1 MWGRVLN
8 GFKYPDLY
16 FLKKQMEMVT
26 RTTATTE
33 EAARRMISHGVDIL
47 DTSPSPRHVYVWP
60 RASNEGQHDVS
71 VITKALVYLVTLH
84 LVAAWLLG
92 WAAASVARDTCSQP
106 VLTAPP
112 YWFFTMQL

>member
-1 MWGRVLN
+1 MRMWGRVLN

-16 FLKKQMEMVT
+16 FLKKQTEMVT

-71 VITKALVYLVTLH
+71 VITNLRVDLCLKL
-84 LVAAWLLG
+84 
-92 WAAASVARDTCSQP
+92 
-106 VLTAPP
+106 
-112 YWFFTMQL
+112 

>member
-16 FLKKQMEMVT
+16 FLKKQTEMVT

-47 DTSPSPRHVYVWP
+47 DTSP
-60 RASNEGQHDVS
+60 
-71 VITKALVYLVTLH
+71 
-84 LVAAWLLG
+84 
-92 WAAASVARDTCSQP
+92 
-106 VLTAPP
+106 
-112 YWFFTMQL
+112 

>member
-1 MWGRVLN
+1 MRMWRRVLS
-8 GFKYPDLY
+8 GFKYHHLY
-16 FLKKQMEMVT
+16 FLKKQTEMVT

-71 VITKALVYLVTLH
+71 VITKLRVDLCLK
-84 LVAAWLLG
+84 L
-92 WAAASVARDTCSQP
+92 
-106 VLTAPP
+106 
-112 YWFFTMQL
+112 